1 MEKYAIFKNLVFKE
15 MFLLKTTVYL
25 NIFFKIDNITLGS
38 GSKLCQFSGSETK
51 YNVFGFTLLILIIMN
66 LNLKG
71 LECCLVRG
79 DVIAIRDYR

>member
-1 MEKYAIFKNLVFKE
+1 M
-15 MFLLKTTVYL
+15 
-25 NIFFKIDNITLGS
+25 NIFFKIDNITLG
-38 GSKLCQFSGSETK
+38 SGSETK